1 MKAKFINYLSSSI
14 EACIKNSRTF
24 RALFSMK
31 LTIKRFSE
39 QLLVKY
45 GSLLYLFS
53 LAPSFFEGIK
63 MYSKNTQ
70 QVDVHTQQTERCWLL
85 KIRVFHMYCA
95 LSRGTKE
102 ELEWKNQEPL
112 PLPALPPVII
122 KKITGWDPLECSSST
137 PLYFIHPISCSVGP
151 APLCLIFLL

>member
-1 MKAKFINYLSSSI
+1 MKAKFINYWSSSI

-63 MYSKNTQ
+63 MYSKYTQ
-70 QVDVHTQQTERCWLL
+70 QVDVQTQQTERC
-85 KIRVFHMYCA
+85 
-95 LSRGTKE
+95 
-102 ELEWKNQEPL
+102 
-112 PLPALPPVII
+112 
-122 KKITGWDPLECSSST
+122 
-137 PLYFIHPISCSVGP
+137 
-151 APLCLIFLL
+151 